1 MLRYL
6 ALGDSYSIGE
16 GVDAADSWPHRLAAR
31 LQQRCGAPVAV
42 EVIAATGWSA
52 DELLPAMAA
61 SVLVP
66 PFDLVSVLIGVNDQ
80 YRGREVAEHLPHFN
94 TVLTQAVGLADGDPG
109 RVLVVSIPDWGTTG
123 FGADDARGPA
133 LIAGQI
139 DAYNAAQREL
149 CRLRGIAYVDITALS
164 RAAGADPAMLVAD
177 RLHPSGAQYAR
188 WLEPIAAAAAQA
200 LAPAR
205 S

>member
-16 GVDAADSWPHRLAAR
+16 GVESADTWPQRLAVR
-31 LQQRCGAPVAV
+31 LQHLRGVPVSV

-52 DELLPAMAA
+52 DELLLAMAA
-61 SVLVP
+61 AVLVP
-66 PFDLVSVLIGVNDQ
+66 PFDLVSVLVGVNDQ

-94 TVLTQAVGLADGDPG
+94 TLLTQAVGLADGDPG

-123 FGADDARGPA
+123 FGADDPRGTA
-133 LIAGQI
+133 QIAAQI
-139 DAYNAAQREL
+139 DAYNEAQREL
-149 CRLRGIAYVDITALS
+149 CQLRGIAHVDITALS
-164 RAAGADPAMLVAD
+164 RALAGDPAMLVAD

-188 WLEPIAAAAAQA
+188 WLDPIAAAATLA
-200 LAPAR
+200 LATAR
-205 S
+205 L